1 MGGGGWGGVG
11 ELYQHFINSLNLMP
25 AVMLWERPWGG
36 GIKLLISR
44 LRGKG
49 RWGLSKCKRKQ
60 TGRERVMAMRTFA

>member
-1 MGGGGWGGVG
+1 MGGGGG